1 MAYRSGSIII
11 LIIFD
16 RSALFR
22 KTSSSNPSI
31 SYKKIRK
38 RLISLPKIGT
48 QLNPLRKNLSMAY
61 RSGSI
66 IIIYNF

>member
-16 RSALFR
+16 RSALLG

-38 RLISLPKIGT
+38 RPISLPKIGT
-48 QLNPLRKNLSMAY
+48 QLNPLEEKFVNGL
-61 RSGSI
+61 
-66 IIIYNF
+66 

>member
-16 RSALFR
+16 RSALLG

-31 SYKKIRK
+31 SYKKLGK
-38 RLISLPKIGT
+38 G
-48 QLNPLRKNLSMAY
+48 
-61 RSGSI
+61 
-66 IIIYNF
+66 